1 MKKLIEK
8 KNSLVNEMEEILS
21 KAKEEIRGFTEEE
34 DTRVEE
40 LKKEIR
46 GLEKL
51 IADEEELRSFD
62 KKNTIR
68 ADGTSE
74 KTREEIEKEEVEKEE
89 RVFIDAVVSGELRNL
104 TAGQNGSII
113 PVTIASDII
122 DTVKDMCPL
131 LEHADIYHVSGEL
144 RLPKFKPTSGTPGTA
159 KTPISAAYV
168 DEFAELTEHTAQFE
182 TVNLSNQII
191 GVLVKMSKSLLNRA
205 GFDVRSFIVNKVAK
219 SIVEFLEK
227 EMLIGATP
235 NRIQGAIKTTNEVI
249 AVNQDK
255 LISED
260 LVDLQMQ
267 LPTVY
272 QKNGIWIMHRDVLK
286 ALRKLKTGDGQFIL
300 NPDATTAF
308 GYSILGRPVYLSDSM
323 PKNIAANQDVI
334 LYMDP
339 SGYAVK
345 ITKSVELQ
353 MLMEKYAT
361 QYAIGVCAYV
371 ELDAKISD
379 ETKIARLKMKA

>member
-21 KAKEEIRGFTEEE
+21 KAKEEIRRFTEEE

-62 KKNTIR
+62 KKNIIR

-74 KTREEIEKEEVEKEE
+74 KTIEEIEKEEVETEE

-131 LEHADIYHVSGEL
+131 LEYADIYHVSGEL

-255 LISED
+255 LTTED

>member
-235 NRIQGAIKTTNEVI
+235 NRIQGAIKTTNEVT

-255 LISED
+255 LTSED

>member
-1 MKKLIEK
+1 
-8 KNSLVNEMEEILS
+8 
-21 KAKEEIRGFTEEE
+21 
-34 DTRVEE
+34 
-40 LKKEIR
+40 
-46 GLEKL
+46 
-51 IADEEELRSFD
+51 
-62 KKNTIR
+62 
-68 ADGTSE
+68 
-74 KTREEIEKEEVEKEE
+74 
-89 RVFIDAVVSGELRNL
+89 
-104 TAGQNGSII
+104 
-113 PVTIASDII
+113 
-122 DTVKDMCPL
+122 
-131 LEHADIYHVSGEL
+131 
-144 RLPKFKPTSGTPGTA
+144 
-159 KTPISAAYV
+159 
-168 DEFAELTEHTAQFE
+168 
-182 TVNLSNQII
+182 
-191 GVLVKMSKSLLNRA
+191 MSKSLLNRA

-235 NRIQGAIKTTNEVI
+235 NRIQGAIKTTNEVT

-255 LISED
+255 LTSED